1 MNGMMTNGMMNP
13 MMNGFGFFMGL
24 LGLLLFV
31 ALVVGGVFLV
41 RWLLSDSGQQ
51 TPGRDRALEVA
62 RTRLAKGEISAD
74 EFEMIKQTLL
84 AE

>member
-1 MNGMMTNGMMNP
+1 MNDMMTTDMMNP

-31 ALVVGGVFLV
+31 ALVVGGIFLV
-41 RWLLSDSGQQ
+41 RGPLGGSGRQMLR
-51 TPGRDRALEVA
+51 GDRALEVV

-74 EFEMIKQTLL
+74 EFKTIKQTLE